1 MAATQKLREGG
12 MRPRGTAAI
21 TIDSVC
27 KTFAGMGNGRR
38 CVALNRV
45 DLSVEAGQ
53 VVVIIGPSGSGK
65 STLLRT
71 INALEAVDSGTI
83 VVNGDEV
90 TGRGANLPKLRAKVG
105 MVFQHFNLFHH
116 RTAIENVV
124 LPQMVV
130 KGRSRAEAV
139 EIARSLLDKVGV
151 ADRADHYPMQL
162 SGGQQQRVAIAR
174 ALAMHPQ
181 VMLFDEATSA
191 LDPEMVGGILDLMRQ
206 LASEGMTMVVVTHE
220 MGFARDVADRV
231 VFMDAGAVVEEGA
244 PAQIFDSPVIER
256 TRRFLS
262 LVN

>member
-1 MAATQKLREGG
+1 MAATEMPCQ
-12 MRPRGTAAI
+12 GTTPSYGNAAI
-21 TIDSVC
+21 TIDSVI
-27 KTFAGMGNGRR
+27 KTFAGTGSGRG
-38 CVALNRV
+38 CVALNGV
-45 DLSVEAGQ
+45 DLSVGAGQ

-71 INALEAVDSGTI
+71 INALESVDSGTI

-90 TGRGANLPKLRAKVG
+90 TGRKADLPKLRAKVG

-130 KGRSRAEAV
+130 KGRSKGEAV
-139 EIARSLLDKVGV
+139 EIAHSLLDKVGV
-151 ADRADHYPMQL
+151 ADRAGHYPMQL

-206 LASEGMTMVVVTHE
+206 LASDGMTMVVVTHE

-231 VFMDAGAVVEEGA
+231 VFMDAGAIVEEGA
-244 PAQIFDSPVIER
+244 PAQIFDSPVNER